1 MLTTY
6 IIFVALWTA
15 YMAFETY
22 TFTRPQSRPHFVGF
36 LITSVLL
43 APLSFVISAASGV
56 LRDRVTAAYKA
67 AQNQKREFM
76 TNGGKKKL
84 IG

>member
-1 MLTTY
+1 MTTY
-6 IIFVALWTA
+6 LIFVALWTM
-15 YMAFETY
+15 YMAFENY
-22 TFTRPQSRPHFVGF
+22 TFTRPQSRPHFIGF

-56 LRDRVTAAYKA
+56 LRDRVAAAYRA
-67 AQNQKREFM
+67 AQSQKHEFM